1 MKYKVLISYIN
12 PFTGEHIAEWV
23 SYEAWNLI
31 DRLTETKLLSPKN
44 RNHDREDKRMACQ
57 KSRRAG

>member
-12 PFTGEHIAEWV
+12 PFTGEHITEWV

-44 RNHDREDKRMACQ
+44 
-57 KSRRAG
+57 